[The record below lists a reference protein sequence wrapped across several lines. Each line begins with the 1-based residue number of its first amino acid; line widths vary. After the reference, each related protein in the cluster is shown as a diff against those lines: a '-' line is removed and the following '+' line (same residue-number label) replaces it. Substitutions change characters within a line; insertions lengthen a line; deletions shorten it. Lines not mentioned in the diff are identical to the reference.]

1 MIERNMK
8 AAFTLARPFID
19 KPAPG
24 DQIASDGTQ
33 RRRLSLEDLGD
44 VPGSMWAGAQVG
56 HGAQV
61 PPFGGGQPVEPDA
74 EEPLVEPG
82 DCQTSIKLALRRTR
96 SLVDKGVA
104 AIAPVRGI
112 RYASA
117 RPHCLEGARVSR
129 SRIASTVLPAVL
141 PAVLAAGASADV
153 AEEDPYLWLEDVGG
167 EVALAWVKERNG
179 QTVKALGETADF
191 AARRDRF
198 KAILDSDERIPYVTK
213 RADAWYNF
221 WRDADN
227 PRGVWRRTTFDEY
240 RKESPA
246 WETVLDVDA
255 LAAEEG
261 ENWVFK
267 GAECRRPDFRRCLIS
282 LSRGGADAVVV
293 REFDLVEKAFVEDGF
308 ALPEAK
314 SSVDWAGPDRVFVA
328 TDFGPGSMT
337 ESGYPRIVKT
347 WDRGAPLADAPVLFE
362 GEVEDVSVSAWAHL
376 GNEFGHQFVERSLD
390 FWNSETY
397 LYRDGELVRIDAPTS
412 ANVSVFRERLF
423 LRLTEDW
430 TVGAATHA
438 AGSFL
443 TTELE
448 KFLAG
453 SRTLETLFAPTPTM
467 SLEGASLTRNHVILT
482 LLENVANRVEVLTP
496 DAHGWDRRTMPT
508 GGTYDSVY
516 AAPVDRES
524 SDAYFL
530 HINGYLT
537 PPSLAYGTLGGVTD
551 GEHAAVQSAPKL
563 LKTTPALFK
572 PGQQQVTQH
581 FATSAD
587 GTRVPYFQVR
597 PTDREDPGPTLLYGY
612 GGFEIALTPGYQTLT
627 GAGWLE
633 RGGTYVVANIRGGGE
648 FGPSWH
654 RAALKEHRPLAFQ
667 DFIAVAEDLIRREIT
682 TSERLGIMGGS
693 NGGLLMGNMLTMR
706 PDLFGAVVA
715 QVPLFDM
722 RRYHELLAGASWMA
736 EYGDPDIP
744 AEWAFIRG
752 FSPYHN
758 VDAEADYP
766 PVLVTTSTRDDRVH
780 PGHARKM
787 VAKLVARGHEV
798 AYYENIEGGHA
809 GAADN
814 AQSAFMW
821 ALAYAFLWRQ
831 LGMEEDDVAKIP
843 GL

>member
-1 MIERNMK
+1 MTK
-8 AAFTLARPFID
+8 S
-19 KPAPG
+19 K
-24 DQIASDGTQ
+24 
-33 RRRLSLEDLGD
+33 
-44 VPGSMWAGAQVG
+44 
-56 HGAQV
+56 
-61 PPFGGGQPVEPDA
+61 
-74 EEPLVEPG
+74 
-82 DCQTSIKLALRRTR
+82 
-96 SLVDKGVA
+96 
-104 AIAPVRGI
+104 
-112 RYASA
+112 
-117 RPHCLEGARVSR
+117 
-129 SRIASTVLPAVL
+129 IASTVLPAVL
-141 PAVLAAGASADV
+141 AAGAAAELADQ
-153 AEEDPYLWLEDVGG
+153 DPWLWLEDVGG
-167 EVALAWVKERNG
+167 EAPLAWVKERN
-179 QTVKALGETADF
+179 ARTAEAYAGSAAF
-191 AARRDRF
+191 AASRDRF
-198 KAILDSDERIPYVTK
+198 KAILDSDERIPYVS
-213 RADAWYNF
+213 RRGDAWYNF
-221 WRDADN
+221 WRDEEH
-227 PRGVWRRTTFDEY
+227 PRGIWRRTTLEEY

-246 WETVLDVDA
+246 WEIVLDVDA
-255 LAAEEG
+255 LADAEG

-267 GAECRRPDFRRCLIS
+267 GAEYRRPDFRRCLLL

-308 ALPEAK
+308 FLREAK
-314 SSVDWAGPDRVFVA
+314 SSVDWAGPDRLFVG

-337 ESGYPRIVKT
+337 ESGYPRIAKV
-347 WDRGAPLADAPVLFE
+347 WERGTPLADAPIVFE
-362 GEVEDVSVSAWAHL
+362 GALEDVSASAWADL

-430 TVGAATHA
+430 TVGATTHS

-443 TTELE
+443 TVDLE
-448 KFLAG
+448 RFLAG
-453 SRTLETLFAPTPTM
+453 DRMFETLFAPTPTV
-467 SLEGASLTRNHVILT
+467 SLDSVSLTRNHVVLT
-482 LLENVANRVEVLTP
+482 LLDNVVYRLEVLTP
-496 DAHGWDRRTMPT
+496 GAHGWRRRALPA
-508 GGTYDSVY
+508 GDTYDSAY
-516 AAPVDRES
+516 AVAVDRES

-530 HINGYLT
+530 HIDGYLT
-537 PPSLAYGTLGGVTD
+537 PPSLAYGTLGGEVE
-551 GEHAAVQSAPKL
+551 GEAGSEAPAEA
-563 LKTTPALFK
+563 LKTTPALFDAD
-572 PGQQQVTQH
+572 GLQVTQH
-581 FATSAD
+581 FASSRD

-597 PTDREDPGPTLLYGY
+597 PNASDGPGPTLLYGY
-612 GGFEIALTPGYQTLT
+612 GGFEISLTPGYQTLT

-633 RGGTYVVANIRGGGE
+633 AGGTYVVANIRGGGE
-648 FGPSWH
+648 FGPAWH
-654 RAALKEHRPLAFQ
+654 RAALKENRPLAFD
-667 DFIAVAEDLIRREIT
+667 DFAAVAEDLIDREIT
-682 TSERLGIMGGS
+682 TAGQLGIMGGS

-744 AEWAFIRG
+744 GEWAFIQG

-758 VDAEADYP
+758 VAPEADYP

-787 VAKLVARGHEV
+787 VAKLAARGHEV

-821 ALAYAFLWRQ
+821 ALAYAFLWRH
-831 LGMEEDDVAKIP
+831 LGMEEDDVARIP